1 MLENDTSYNDESIET
16 IEARIHQLERVLQ
29 SSHAD
34 SDGTPI
40 LPRLTGISKE
50 MGQALSGRD
59 RIAPLVRRLKE
70 LQGYLEPTFGESKGL
85 SADVKADIILA
96 SRTKL
101 IDSQLSMSEVASKAK
116 VLDMTLEEL
125 PQDKLVKLAEI
136 HNDQE
141 DRAEALGQSTLD
153 LIAQY
158 NDIMA
163 TITETF
169 VRYDEILKAAENLK
183 RAKQDQPDL

>member
-1 MLENDTSYNDESIET
+1 
-16 IEARIHQLERVLQ
+16 
-29 SSHAD
+29 
-34 SDGTPI
+34 
-40 LPRLTGISKE
+40 
-50 MGQALSGRD
+50 
-59 RIAPLVRRLKE
+59 
-70 LQGYLEPTFGESKGL
+70 
-85 SADVKADIILA
+85 
-96 SRTKL
+96 
-101 IDSQLSMSEVASKAK
+101 MSEVASKAK

-183 RAKQDQPDL
+183 RAKQDQPDLWFICFKGSVIYLYVFLG

>member
-1 MLENDTSYNDESIET
+1 MLDNDTSHNDESIET
-16 IEARIHQLERVLQ
+16 IEARTHQLERVLQ

-34 SDGTPI
+34 TDGTPI

-50 MGQALSGRD
+50 VGQALSGRD
-59 RIAPLVRRLKE
+59 RIAPLIRRLKE
-70 LQGYLEPTFGESKGL
+70 LQCYLEPTFGESKGL
-85 SADVKADIILA
+85 SAHVKADIILA
-96 SRTKL
+96 SRAKL
-101 IDSQLSMSEVASKAK
+101 IDSQLSMSDVASKAK

-136 HNDQE
+136 HTDQE
-141 DRAEALGQSTLD
+141 ERAEALGQSTLD

-169 VRYDEILKAAENLK
+169 VRYDEVLKAAENLK
-183 RAKQDQPDL
+183 RVKQDQPDL